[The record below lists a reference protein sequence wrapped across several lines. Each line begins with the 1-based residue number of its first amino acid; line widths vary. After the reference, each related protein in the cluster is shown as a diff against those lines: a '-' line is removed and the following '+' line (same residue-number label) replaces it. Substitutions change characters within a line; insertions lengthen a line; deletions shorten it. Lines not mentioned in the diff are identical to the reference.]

1 MTTSRRAASRW
12 LVLGLLLAAMLVL
25 LGAQGLSTRTTGRS
39 ATPAPSNGGPLSGQ
53 GPILAW
59 SEGRLQSRDVDPG
72 KQIALTFD
80 DGPSPRW
87 TPRIAEAL
95 TRLHVPATF
104 FVVGSEVVRHPDV
117 VRRLH
122 REGFELGNH
131 TFTHGDVAALP
142 GWEQRLQIG
151 LTDNALAG
159 TVGIRPRLFR
169 PPYSSV
175 PASANTRQ
183 ARTIEAIARRGYDV
197 VLADLDGEDW
207 RRPGVQEIVA
217 SATPQGARGGI
228 VLLHDGGGDRSQTV
242 RALERLVPQ
251 LRARGFRFVTVSQL
265 AGLSRDQ
272 AEVPVG
278 GWDRTRGRILITT
291 LGISR
296 WTTTILAWLLVLV
309 AVLFVARVFLL
320 FAFARRHARTVRGRP
335 REEGFTP
342 ALSVIV
348 PAFNEAVNIER
359 SVRSLDESDYPE
371 FEVLV
376 VDDGSTDGT
385 GDLVERLDLPR
396 TRVLRQENSGKPAAL
411 NHGIEEAR
419 HDIVV
424 MVDADTVFEPGTLRE
439 LVQPFRETDVGA
451 VSGNTK
457 VGNRGRLLG
466 RWQHIEYVMGFN
478 LDRRLYDVLRCM
490 PTVPGAIGAFRRE
503 VLVDVG
509 GVSGATLAEDTDLT
523 LAVGRAGWRV
533 VYEENARAWTEA
545 PATLRGLW
553 RQRYRWC
560 YGTLQSVWKHRAAFW
575 RPGERA
581 IGRRGLPYLVLFQIA
596 LPLFAPLIDLFSIYG
611 LLFLN
616 PWTVLGF
623 WITFTALQ
631 LLLGWYAFRLDHESP
646 RVLWAMPLQQFV
658 YRQLMYLVVVESV
671 LTAIQGSRLHWRPIA
686 RRGEIEVKPE
696 T

>member
-1 MTTSRRAASRW
+1 MSTSRRAFSRW
-12 LVLGLLLAAMLVL
+12 FVLGLLLAVLLVL

-39 ATPAPSNGGPLSGQ
+39 ATPPPSNGGPLSSG

-59 SEGRLQSRDVDPG
+59 SDGRLQSREVDPG
-72 KQIALTFD
+72 KRIALTFD

-87 TPRIAEAL
+87 TPRIAAAL

-122 REGFELGNH
+122 SEGFELGNH
-131 TFTHGDVAALP
+131 TFTHADVAALP
-142 GWEQRLQIG
+142 GWERRFQIG

-175 PASANTRQ
+175 PASANTGQ
-183 ARTIEAIARRGYDV
+183 AQTIESIARQGYDV

-207 RRPGVQEIVA
+207 QRPGVQEIVA
-217 SATPQGARGGI
+217 SATPQGSRGGI

-242 RALERLVPQ
+242 RAVEQLVPQ

-265 AGLSRDQ
+265 AGMPRDQ
-272 AEVPVG
+272 AELPVG

-296 WTTTILAWLLVLV
+296 WTTNILAWLLVLV

-320 FAFARRHARTVRGRP
+320 LTFARRHARTVRSRP
-335 REEGFTP
+335 RAADFTP
-342 ALSVIV
+342 PVSVIV

-359 SVRSLDESDYPE
+359 SVRSLDASDYPE
-371 FEVLV
+371 LEVLV

-396 TRVLRQENSGKPAAL
+396 TRVLRQENAGKPAAL

-424 MVDADTVFEPGTLRE
+424 MVDADTVFEPATLRE
-439 LVQPFRETDVGA
+439 LVQPFSSPDVGA

-457 VGNRGRLLG
+457 VGNRRRLLG

-478 LDRRLYDVLRCM
+478 LDRRLYDVLQCM

-575 RPGERA
+575 RHGEHA

-611 LLFLN
+611 LLFLD
-616 PWTVLGF
+616 PLAILGF
-623 WITFTALQ
+623 WITFTGLQ

-686 RRGEIEVKPE
+686 RRGEIEVRPE
-696 T
+696 A